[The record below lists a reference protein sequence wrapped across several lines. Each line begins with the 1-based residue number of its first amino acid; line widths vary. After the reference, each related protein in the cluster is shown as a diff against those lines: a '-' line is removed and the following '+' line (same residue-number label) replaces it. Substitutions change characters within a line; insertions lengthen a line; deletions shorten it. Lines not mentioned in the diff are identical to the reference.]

1 MHLNKKVKMGE
12 FYIVRLK
19 DEFYHYGI
27 KGMKL
32 SDIYNKDQI
41 IFLKTLNLDFEDKVS
56 SLLLY
61 HKIVSITQV
70 DSMEAILTLD
80 NGIEL
85 ITIGNEGCGGC
96 GNGWYNIYELNECD
110 NVITD
115 VQCLT
120 ENQSADGKYHLFV
133 YAEDRRINCI
143 TYDGYDNGYYGTG
156 YRLYVRIREKERS
169 ER

>member
-1 MHLNKKVKMGE
+1 MDIK
-12 FYIVRLK
+12 YIA
-19 DEFYHYGI
+19 H
-27 KGMKL
+27 
-32 SDIYNKDQI
+32 SDD
-41 IFLKTLNLDFEDKVS
+41 LDFEDKVS

-115 VQCLT
+115 VRCLT

-133 YAEDRRINCI
+133 YTEDRRINCI

-156 YRLYVRIREKERS
+156 YRLYVRLKTDEIERER
-169 ER
+169 

>member
-1 MHLNKKVKMGE
+1 MDIK
-12 FYIVRLK
+12 YIA
-19 DEFYHYGI
+19 H
-27 KGMKL
+27 
-32 SDIYNKDQI
+32 SDD
-41 IFLKTLNLDFEDKVS
+41 LDFEDKVS
-56 SLLLY
+56 NLLLY

-96 GNGWYNIYELNECD
+96 GNGRYNIYELNECD